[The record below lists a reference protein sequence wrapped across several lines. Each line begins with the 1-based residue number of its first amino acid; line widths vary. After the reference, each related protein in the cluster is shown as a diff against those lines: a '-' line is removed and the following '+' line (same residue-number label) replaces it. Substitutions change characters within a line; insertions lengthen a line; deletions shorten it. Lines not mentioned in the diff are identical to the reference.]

1 MNEEYDYIVGFDFGH
16 GETSAAKVDVAAIDV
31 ESIHIEADDLFIV
44 GNDREPKIP
53 SMVGYDIDGNI
64 QLNFDAYQFKYLKV
78 GAYFKAP
85 MVASENFQAITD
97 ENKQYFKDFA
107 VSVFN
112 KLHEHP
118 KNQDLKNK
126 KVLYFVACPS
136 GWNKEQ
142 RTEYLNFF
150 IGYCGLPISGVIEES
165 RAAYVVA
172 RRKLYE
178 KNPNLCAYGKKIAV
192 LDMGSSTLDITM
204 HSDKTYS
211 DGYEIGASM
220 IEEALLH
227 YFLNTNED
235 FQAKYSQ
242 YEQMEPTC
250 KNQILFML
258 RMAKEE
264 YYNKVSK
271 SATGDIML
279 RCQVDWEE
287 LSSDEISGI
296 SNLKV
301 RGSELIELLDANNSD
316 DEKYINKLRSSVNS
330 FIAQH
335 GRVDAVVLTGGAS
348 LMPFYKEVVL
358 ECYGLTE
365 NECVIDRN
373 PSYSISQGTAI
384 MGYLDTKNPANV
396 PVGDPESLTK
406 LLNQI
411 PEIIKTQV
419 LNCTIDTY
427 RTQLLSTVEQWNGQK
442 DAKILRDLY
451 DQLSS
456 LLASWEDHSSQ
467 ISISTNREVAESVS
481 KTINDSLSQMMRL
494 YFGFNMQMPSISLN
508 YDFRM
513 TLSEEA
519 SLFFL
524 KSVATKIREVIIK
537 SNLFG
542 WFKDPEDWF
551 KDRSGNQRLCG
562 KVAAAVNGCISDF
575 FEGYEIDV
583 QDFETIIEECK
594 DSTRKFYYECIRI
607 ITCQV

>member
-1 MNEEYDYIVGFDFGH
+1 MGEEYDYIVGFDFGH
-16 GETSAAKVDVAAIDV
+16 GETSVAKVDVAAIDT
-31 ESIHIEADDLFIV
+31 ESVHIDADDLFIV

-53 SMVGYDIDGNI
+53 SLVGYDVDGNI
-64 QLNFDAYQFKYLKV
+64 QLNFDAYQFKFLKV

-85 MVASENFQAITD
+85 MVASEKFQAITD
-97 ENKQYFKDFA
+97 KNKQYFKDFV

-112 KLHEHP
+112 KLHDHP
-118 KNQDLKNK
+118 RNQDLKNK

-136 GWNKEQ
+136 GWNQEQ

-150 IGYCGLPISGVIEES
+150 VDYCGLPISGVIEES
-165 RAAYVVA
+165 RAAHVVA

-220 IEEALLH
+220 IEDALLH
-227 YFLNTNED
+227 YFLNTNDE
-235 FQAKYSQ
+235 FKAKYSQ
-242 YEQMEPTC
+242 YKQMEPTC

-264 YYNKVSK
+264 YFNKVSK

-301 RGSELIELLDANNSD
+301 RGSQLIELLNTNNSD

-330 FIAQH
+330 FIAKH
-335 GRVDAVVLTGGAS
+335 GLVDAVVLTGGAS
-348 LMPFYKEVVL
+348 LMPFYKDVVL

-365 NECVIDRN
+365 NECVVDRN

-384 MGYLDTKNPANV
+384 MGYLDTKNPAKV
-396 PVGDPESLTK
+396 PVGDPESLTE

-411 PEIIKTQV
+411 PEIIKSQV

-427 RTQLLSTVEQWNGQK
+427 RTQLLSTVEQWNGID
-442 DAKILRDLY
+442 DAKTLRDLY

-456 LLASWEDHSSQ
+456 VLASWEDHSSQ
-467 ISISTNREVAESVS
+467 ISISTNKEVAESVS
-481 KTINDSLSQMMRL
+481 KTINDSLSEMMKL
-494 YFGFNMQMPSISLN
+494 YFGYNMQMPSVNLN

-519 SLFFL
+519 SLDFL
-524 KSVATKIREVIIK
+524 ESVATKIREVIKK
-537 SNLFG
+537 SNLLG
-542 WFKDPEDWF
+542 RFKDPEDWK
-551 KDRSGNQRLCG
+551 KDRSESPRLCG
-562 KVAAAVNGCISDF
+562 KVSASVKKFISDF
-575 FEGYEIDV
+575 FEGYEIDM
-583 QDFETIIEECK
+583 QDFETTIEECK
-594 DSTRKFYYECIRI
+594 DATRKFYYECIRT

>member
-16 GETSAAKVDVAAIDV
+16 GETSVAKVDVAAIDTDSV
-31 ESIHIEADDLFIV
+31 HIDAEDLYIV

-53 SMVGYDIDGNI
+53 SLVGYDKDGNI

-78 GAYFKAP
+78 AAYFKAP
-85 MVASENFQAITD
+85 MVASEKFQAITD
-97 ENKQYFKDFA
+97 ENKQYFKDF
-107 VSVFN
+107 VVTVFN

-118 KNQDLKNK
+118 RNQDLKNK

-150 IGYCGLPISGVIEES
+150 TDYCGLPVSGVIEES
-165 RAAYVVA
+165 RAAHVVA

-178 KNPNLCAYGKKIAV
+178 KNPDLCAYGKKIAV

-220 IEEALLH
+220 IEDVLLH
-227 YFLNTNED
+227 YFLNTNDE
-235 FQAKYSQ
+235 FRAKYSQ

-250 KNQILFML
+250 KNQILFIL
-258 RMAKEE
+258 RMAKED
-264 YYNKVSK
+264 YFNKVSK
-271 SATGDIML
+271 RAAGDITL

-287 LSSDEISGI
+287 LSNDEINGI

-301 RGSELIELLDANNSD
+301 RGSELMALLDANNGD
-316 DEKYINKLRSSVNS
+316 DEKYINRLRSSVNK
-330 FIAQH
+330 FIVRH
-335 GRVDAVVLTGGAS
+335 GLVDAVVLTGGAS

-358 ECYGLTE
+358 DCYGLTE
-365 NECVIDRN
+365 DECVVDRN

-384 MGYLDTKNPANV
+384 MGYLDTKNPAKV
-396 PVGDPESLTK
+396 PVGDPESLTR

-419 LNCTIDTY
+419 LNCTINTY
-427 RTQLLSTVEQWNGQK
+427 KTQLLSTVEQWNDLPGTK
-442 DAKILRDLY
+442 SLRNLY

-456 LLASWEDHSSQ
+456 LLASWEDHSSE

-481 KTINDSLSQMMRL
+481 QTVNDSLSEMMKL
-494 YFGFNMQMPSISLN
+494 YFGFNMPLPSIHLD

-519 SLFFL
+519 SLDFL
-524 KSVATKIREVIIK
+524 KSVATKIREVIKK
-537 SNLFG
+537 SKFLG
-542 WFKDPEDWF
+542 RFKDPDDWE
-551 KDRSGNQRLCG
+551 KDRSGNPRLCG
-562 KVAAAVNGCISDF
+562 KVAASLNHCISEF
-575 FEGYEIDV
+575 FEGYEIDMH
-583 QDFETIIEECK
+583 DFETTTAECK
-594 DSTRKFYYECIRI
+594 DAVRRFYYECIRM